1 MLLMIWVN
9 DFWTLSE
16 VPKWLS
22 HAAPYEDYLGFS
34 DIIFPLFLFI
44 VGLSIPFAIQNRISK
59 NETVG
64 LMAKH
69 IVIRAVSLIIIG
81 VFMLNYETHHQ
92 SMGLGKSMW
101 CLLMA
106 LGVLLVWMQW
116 KKSPIPMKWHRYLQL
131 AGIALLVF
139 LAIAYKGGPTGE
151 GLMKTQWWGILGLI
165 GWAYA
170 INALAYLF
178 SKGNLIFIIVL
189 WLAFNLLSA
198 LGNLGFLTGIQA
210 PFNYFSTWYMG
221 SIPAFTAAGMLASLI
236 FKKVSKDKL
245 IRALSILVLL
255 GVASIVY
262 GLSTRYIW
270 GISKVPGTPSWV
282 AVCTG
287 IGFLSFVLFYFVADI
302 KKKTSWAKII
312 LPAGTATLTCYLI
325 PYFTYPLRTLTGVQ
339 LPQVLNTGSIGL
351 LSSLCFALL
360 VVVFTGWLQKK
371 GFTLKL

>member
-1 MLLMIWVN
+1 
-9 DFWTLSE
+9 
-16 VPKWLS
+16 
-22 HAAPYEDYLGFS
+22 
-34 DIIFPLFLFI
+34 
-44 VGLSIPFAIQNRISK
+44 
-59 NETVG
+59 
-64 LMAKH
+64 
-69 IVIRAVSLIIIG
+69 
-81 VFMLNYETHHQ
+81 
-92 SMGLGKSMW
+92 
-101 CLLMA
+101 
-106 LGVLLVWMQW
+106 
-116 KKSPIPMKWHRYLQL
+116 MKWHRYLQL